1 MLDLC
6 NFRVVGIVYVV
17 KKLDSRY
24 GQLQRYF
31 DVEDI
36 DDESR
41 KTAYTRQWSG
51 LTCLPRYHQSK
62 EY

>member
-24 GQLQRYF
+24 GQLQRWF

-51 LTCLPRYHQSK
+51 LTCLLRYH
-62 EY
+62 